1 MSITRQDLEK
11 SSERLADSLSRL
23 QQDNAELQHN
33 IDETLSEVQ
42 KEQTTAEQ
50 LLQSDW
56 MKQSEDQSNKS
67 KGKIMVTCFS
77 KKYFL

>member
-42 KEQTTAEQ
+42 
-50 LLQSDW
+50 
-56 MKQSEDQSNKS
+56 SEPFDFCVK
-67 KGKIMVTCFS
+67 
-77 KKYFL
+77 

>member
-1 MSITRQDLEK
+1 MSITRRDLEK
-11 SSERLADSLSRL
+11 TSDRLADSLSRL
-23 QQDNAELQHN
+23 QQDSAELQHN

-56 MKQSEDQSNKS
+56 MNQSGDQSYKS
-67 KGKIMVTCFS
+67 NGKIMVTCLI